1 MRIIPVAAFL
11 LVGVAGSVVAQDA
24 TSDQSTQTGEG
35 LTINERL
42 INAAHHRGG
51 RRGGGMRMLE
61 IFDTNGDGAV
71 TQAEIDA
78 FRAEQIAT
86 HDTDGDGSLTLEEYQ
101 ALWGEVMRE
110 RMVDQFQ
117 RHDDDG
123 DGVVTAEEFNE
134 RFGRIVERMD
144 RNGDGQL
151 DQEDRPDRGERGGR
165 QGGGEGRRGGN

>member
-1 MRIIPVAAFL
+1 MRIIPVAAL
-11 LVGVAGSVVAQDA
+11 LLIGTTGVAVAQEA
-24 TSDQSTQTGEG
+24 GSDQTGDDV
-35 LTINERL
+35 TVQKRL
-42 INAAHHRGG
+42 YNAAHHKGG
-51 RRGGGMRMLE
+51 RRGGGMRILE
-61 IFDTNGDGAV
+61 IFDTDGDGAV

-78 FRAEQIAT
+78 FRANQIAT
-86 HDTDGDGSLTLEEYQ
+86 HDANGDGSLSLEEYQ
-101 ALWGEVMRE
+101 SLWSEVMRE

-151 DQEDRPDRGERGGR
+151 DKEDRPDRGERGDRGGR